1 MLVKCPTCGN
11 NISSNASK
19 CPHCGEPFKKVYSKG
34 MITIGLLILLL
45 APIGGIGCG
54 IGWGIFGLITISL
67 GFSKTSDLDN
77 TKRKISKN
85 CYWV

>member
-1 MLVKCPTCGN
+1 MLVKCPICGN

-19 CPHCGEPFKKVYSKG
+19 CPHCGEPFKKVYGKG
-34 MITIGLLILLL
+34 MIAIGLFILLL

-54 IGWGIFGLITISL
+54 IFGLITISV
-67 GFSKTSDLDN
+67 GFIKTSDLDN
-77 TKRKISKN
+77 TKRKISKD